1 MNEYILDYID
11 LCSKAAM
18 TDSFNKKY
26 LIDEPLSYKCMDD
39 AIVAKHGICNDDNDN
54 DSSAITHYVSGNY
67 IYLGEWLSIW
77 GHCITDNLKKLWAI
91 KRVREDNPE
100 KEYKLCA
107 AKITNAKFS
116 HNFKELISK
125 LGINFD
131 EILFVEQPTK
141 FECLTVPDDSM
152 IVIGDSRYYYQEF
165 AEIANTIRDTIPVD
179 NSVPDKI
186 YFSRTKIKNNHRDY
200 GEKEVEETFR
210 ELGYTILYPE
220 LLDLDTQLRLLR
232 NCKYFACTEGSIAHN
247 VIFCGDGV
255 NIVIVRKV
263 CGLISYQFTL
273 NEIRKAKTIYIDT
286 FLTPYFMGDFWN
298 GPFLLCRRD
307 NLLNFAKEQSG
318 LVLRPHLSKRAFV
331 RYINSLV
338 IKSLRRHKMP
348 NKSDNFNFY
357 KQLMFKNIISK
368 S

>member
-1 MNEYILDYID
+1 MNEYILDYVD
-11 LCSKAAM
+11 LGSKAAM
-18 TDSFNKKY
+18 TDSFNKRY
-26 LIDEPLSYKCMDD
+26 LIDEPLSYKSIDD
-39 AIVAKHGICNDDNDN
+39 AIVTKNGIDSDNSN
-54 DSSAITHYVSGNY
+54 IGQNAIAYYAPGKY

-100 KEYKLCA
+100 EEYKLCA
-107 AKITNAKFS
+107 AKITNAGFS
-116 HNFKELISK
+116 NNFKKLIAL

-141 FECLTVPDDSM
+141 FEYLIVPDDSM
-152 IVIGDSRYYYQEF
+152 IVIGDSRYYYQGF
-165 AEIANTIRDTIPVD
+165 ADIVNAIRDASPVD
-179 NSVPDKI
+179 ESVPDKI

-210 ELGYTILYPE
+210 QLGYTILYPE
-220 LLDLDTQLRLLR
+220 QLDFNTQLKLLR

-255 NIVIVRKV
+255 NIVIIRKV

-273 NEIRKAKTIYIDT
+273 NEIRKAKTTYIDT
-286 FLTPYFMGDFWN
+286 FVTPYFTDDFWC

-318 LVLRPHLSKRAFV
+318 LVIKPHLSKRALIK
-331 RYINSLV
+331 YINSLV
-338 IKSLRRHKMP
+338 IKSLRRRRMP
-348 NKSDNFNFY
+348 NKSNNFNFY
-357 KQLMFKNIISK
+357 KRLTLKNII
-368 S
+368 